1 MRLVLELETAMDGF
15 DSAAVSGLAGV
26 RLNADPATLTEI
38 SARLA
43 ETAAVYDRSGAF
55 PHENFDLLHRHGL
68 TGLAAARE
76 LSGAP
81 LTLAEARAVVA
92 AVAAGEPSTALVLIM
107 TYLFVI
113 QAARNPNW
121 PKPLRR
127 RVLEDIAAHGAL
139 ANSLRV
145 EPELG
150 TPIRGGMPATIARRV
165 PGGWRL
171 SGKKLYSTG
180 IPALKWLGVW
190 ARTDDAA
197 PLIGTFL
204 VPSSAPGIR
213 IEETW
218 DQLGMRATGSHDAV
232 FEDVFI
238 PAEYAVD
245 VRAPSL
251 WEAERPAEFLAWSA
265 VLIGALY
272 DAVARNARDWL
283 VRFAQERVPSNL
295 GAPLATLPRFQE
307 TIGEIEALLFTN
319 RALLDRA
326 CLADPAKT
334 PPLES
339 NFVKHLVTNNAIKA
353 AEKAVALTGNPAL
366 SRHNP
371 LERHYRDTLFGRV
384 HSPQDDTILTAAGK
398 AALVAHS

>member
-1 MRLVLELETAMDGF
+1 MDGF
-15 DSAAVSGLAGV
+15 DSAANGLAGV
-26 RLNADPATLTEI
+26 RLSADPAILTEI
-38 SARLA
+38 TARLA
-43 ETAAVYDRSGAF
+43 ETAAAYDRSGAF
-55 PHENFDLLHRHGL
+55 PHENFQLLHRHGL

-76 LSGAP
+76 LSGEP

-127 RVLEDIAAHGAL
+127 HVLADIAAQGAL
-139 ANSLRV
+139 ANALRV
-145 EPELG
+145 EPDLG
-150 TPIRGGMPATIARRV
+150 TPIRGGMPATIARRA
-165 PGGWRL
+165 PGGWRI

-180 IPALKWLGVW
+180 IPALRWLGVW

-197 PLIGTFL
+197 PLVGTFL
-204 VPSSAPGIR
+204 VPASAPGIR

-218 DQLGMRATGSHDAV
+218 DQLGMRATGSHDVV

-238 PAEYAVD
+238 PDAYAVD
-245 VRAPSL
+245 VRVPAL
-251 WEAERPAEFLAWSA
+251 WAAERPAEFLAWSA

-283 VRFAQERVPSNL
+283 VRFAHERIPSNL
-295 GAPLATLPRFQE
+295 GAPLASLPRFQE

-326 CLADPAKT
+326 SLADPAKT
-334 PPLES
+334 PPMES

-353 AEKAVALTGNPAL
+353 AEKVVALTGNPAL

-398 AALVAHS
+398 AALTACL

>member
-1 MRLVLELETAMDGF
+1 MDGF
-15 DSAAVSGLAGV
+15 DTAAGGGLAGV
-26 RLNADPATLTEI
+26 RLRADPATLTEI
-38 SARLA
+38 CAQLA

-55 PHENFDLLHRHGL
+55 PHENFDLLHRHGF

-76 LSGAP
+76 LSGDP

-121 PKPLRR
+121 PKPVRR
-127 RVLEDIAAHGAL
+127 RVLEDIAAHGGL

-150 TPIRGGMPATIARRV
+150 TPIRGGMPATVARRV
-165 PGGWRL
+165 PGGWRI
-171 SGKKLYSTG
+171 SGKKFYSTG

-218 DQLGMRATGSHDAV
+218 DQLGMRATGSNDAI

-238 PAEYAVD
+238 PAEYV
-245 VRAPSL
+245 V
-251 WEAERPAEFLAWSA
+251 ESA
-265 VLIGALY
+265 
-272 DAVARNARDWL
+272 R
-283 VRFAQERVPSNL
+283 
-295 GAPLATLPRFQE
+295 LPR
-307 TIGEIEALLFTN
+307 GRPNA
-319 RALLDRA
+319 
-326 CLADPAKT
+326 
-334 PPLES
+334 PPS
-339 NFVKHLVTNNAIKA
+339 FS
-353 AEKAVALTGNPAL
+353 P
-366 SRHNP
+366 
-371 LERHYRDTLFGRV
+371 GR
-384 HSPQDDTILTAAGK
+384 PC
-398 AALVAHS
+398 